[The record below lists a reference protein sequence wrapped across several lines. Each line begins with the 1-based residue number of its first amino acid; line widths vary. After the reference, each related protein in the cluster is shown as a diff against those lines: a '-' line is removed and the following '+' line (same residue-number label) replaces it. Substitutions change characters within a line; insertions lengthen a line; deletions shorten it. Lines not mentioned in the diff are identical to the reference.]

1 MRPSGVLLV
10 SGGLDSI
17 TLAYW
22 LAVRAITIVPVF
34 FDYGQHCATTEL
46 QSVRALLPRKYRKS
60 VLAIRLGEIY
70 DHCRSRMLDEAD
82 LWRDKVADDDLYVP
96 YRNQLLL
103 TAGAAIATSLG
114 HNVVYSGFIHSDLAT
129 GDASTSFLKQL
140 ARLTHSF
147 GGVQLKYPFSKMSK
161 SMVARIGVK
170 LRAPIAETY
179 SCLMRS
185 KTPCGACPNCRD
197 RARALAS
204 VGIHS

>member
-1 MRPSGVLLV
+1 MRTSGVLLV

-22 LAVRAITIVPVF
+22 LAVRAVTVVPVF
-34 FDYGQHCATTEL
+34 FDYGQHCAATEL
-46 QSVRALLPRKYRKS
+46 QSVRAHLPRKYRKAT
-60 VLAIRLGEIY
+60 LAIRLGDIY
-70 DHCRSRMLDEAD
+70 NHCRSRMLDEAD

-114 HNVVYSGFIHSDLAT
+114 HNVVYSGFIQSDLAT
-129 GDASTSFLKQL
+129 GDASTVFLKQV
-140 ARLTHSF
+140 AGLTHAF
-147 GGVQLKYPFSKMSK
+147 GGVQLKFPLSRMSK
-161 SMVARIGVK
+161 SKVARMGIE

-204 VGIHS
+204 VGIHR